1 MTSPWGG
8 VKGGL
13 EASLRAWRIPV
24 QCHSHNVTMMA
35 YIKCHS
41 ANNPLLHAIPKQKP
55 GLESAAGASTA
66 IPACQLPVCRGGSGG
81 FSELGCTMNT
91 DGHQEAT
98 LGPQSLL
105 KTLAGCQGSS
115 ALQPRESHVGSLS
128 GTRDLQGALGVIIFS
143 RTLRLIVPGWATG
156 RTIGMEVPHGP
167 WS

>member
-1 MTSPWGG
+1 MG
-8 VKGGL
+8 
-13 EASLRAWRIPV
+13 ARLRAWRIPV
-24 QCHSHNVTMMA
+24 QCRPHNVTTTA

-41 ANNPLLHAIPKQKP
+41 ANNPLLHAIRKQKP
-55 GLESAAGASTA
+55 GLESEAGASTA
-66 IPACQLPVCRGGSGG
+66 VPACQLPVCRGGSGG
-81 FSELGCTMNT
+81 FSELGCTMNI
-91 DGHQEAT
+91 DWHPEAT

-156 RTIGMEVPHGP
+156 RTIGMEAPHGP